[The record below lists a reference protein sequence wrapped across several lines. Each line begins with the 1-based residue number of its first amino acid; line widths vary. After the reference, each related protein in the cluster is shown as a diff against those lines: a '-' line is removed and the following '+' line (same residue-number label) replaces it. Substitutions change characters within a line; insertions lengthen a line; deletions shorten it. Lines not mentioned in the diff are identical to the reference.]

1 MNEKEKYLVLN
12 IKERIGQIKLKTK
25 LSMAFIAI
33 LIIPSLIVGVSS
45 YNKAKTDLNETILQ
59 SANDNVSILDKIV
72 DDELENKHTD
82 VIHFAKSFTQGD
94 YNPEQLQNVQSKFD
108 QYIQLH
114 PEIETIYTASS
125 NHQFIHAPVGKIPEG
140 FNPLESSWYKDA
152 VKANGEIIVSSP
164 YKSKATGNM
173 VIAIAK
179 QNADKSGV
187 IGVDLNIDDIV
198 KTSKMI
204 KIGKQGFVSIVS
216 QDKTIVVHPSLKPGE
231 KLEKSLADELYKK
244 ENGVI
249 TYSLNGEDRNISFK
263 TNKKTGWKIAGV
275 MPIKEVEEA
284 TNPIFYKTLTII
296 GASLMLGVIVIFFIL
311 KSIINPLR
319 QLVIS
324 AQRISQGD
332 LTEKID
338 IRSKDELGQL
348 GGSFNTMAES
358 LRNIISQINTS
369 AGHVAASSE
378 ELTASVEQASVAT
391 EQITKEMEE
400 ISNSAEVQNN
410 EVASGAKLIGEVTR
424 NIQWVADNASEV
436 STSSLY
442 TKQKANEGEQL
453 VEQTVTQMQSIHHSV
468 SQSDNVIKLLDKKS
482 QQIGSILEAI
492 QNIAEQTNLLALNA
506 AIEAARAGEQGR
518 GFAIVADEVRKLAEQ
533 SSESSM
539 EIGSLINEIQADVH
553 ETVKAMN
560 EVGVEVQSGIQVA
573 NDTKQSFY
581 EISKSANDIVSK
593 VHGMVELSNKMA
605 TDAMKVDTSIDQIA
619 MAVKE
624 NSSRMQTIAG
634 SSEEQHASMEEINS
648 SAIQLA
654 QMAEELQEL
663 IGGFKI

>member
-1 MNEKEKYLVLN
+1 M
-12 IKERIGQIKLKTK
+12 
-25 LSMAFIAI
+25 

-45 YNKAKTDLNETILQ
+45 YDKAKTDLNETILQ
-59 SANDNVSILDKIV
+59 TAKDNVSILNKIV
-72 DDELENKHTD
+72 DDELENKYGD
-82 VIHFAKSFTQGD
+82 VTHFAKILTQGD
-94 YNPEQLQNVQSKFD
+94 YNADQLQNVQSKFD

-114 PEIETIYTASS
+114 PEIETIYTTSS
-125 NHQFIHAPVGKIPEG
+125 NNQFIHAPVGTVPEG

-187 IGVDLNIDDIV
+187 IGVDLNINDII

-216 QDKTIVVHPSLKPGE
+216 QDKTIVVHPTLKPGE

-244 ENGVI
+244 EDGVI

-275 MPIKEVEEA
+275 MPIKEIEEA
-284 TNPIFYKTLTII
+284 TNPIFYKTITII
-296 GASLMLGVIVIFFIL
+296 GASLLLGGIVIFFIL

-324 AQRISQGD
+324 AQRISHGD
-332 LTEKID
+332 LTEKIN

-410 EVASGAKLIGEVTR
+410 EVASGAELIGEVTR
-424 NIQWVADNASEV
+424 NIQCVADNASEV
-436 STSSLY
+436 SASSLY

-492 QNIAEQTNLLALNA
+492 QTIAEQTNLLALNA

-560 EVGVEVQSGIQVA
+560 EVGVEVQSGIQIA

-593 VHGMVELSNKMA
+593 VHGMVELSNKM
-605 TDAMKVDTSIDQIA
+605 TSDVMKVDTSINQIS

-624 NSSRMQTIAG
+624 NSSSMQTIAG

-648 SAIQLA
+648 SAVQLA

>member
-1 MNEKEKYLVLN
+1 
-12 IKERIGQIKLKTK
+12 
-25 LSMAFIAI
+25 
-33 LIIPSLIVGVSS
+33 
-45 YNKAKTDLNETILQ
+45 
-59 SANDNVSILDKIV
+59 
-72 DDELENKHTD
+72 
-82 VIHFAKSFTQGD
+82 
-94 YNPEQLQNVQSKFD
+94 
-108 QYIQLH
+108 
-114 PEIETIYTASS
+114 
-125 NHQFIHAPVGKIPEG
+125 
-140 FNPLESSWYKDA
+140 
-152 VKANGEIIVSSP
+152 
-164 YKSKATGNM
+164 M

-216 QDKTIVVHPSLKPGE
+216 QDKTIVVHPTLKPGE

-244 ENGVI
+244 EDGVI

-275 MPIKEVEEA
+275 MPIKEIEEA

-296 GASLMLGVIVIFFIL
+296 GASLLLGGIVIFFIL

-324 AQRISQGD
+324 AQRISHGD
-332 LTEKID
+332 LTEKIN

-410 EVASGAKLIGEVTR
+410 EVASGAELIGEVTR
-424 NIQWVADNASEV
+424 NIQCVADNASEV
-436 STSSLY
+436 SVSSLY

-492 QNIAEQTNLLALNA
+492 QTIAAQTNLLALNA

-560 EVGVEVQSGIQVA
+560 EVGVEVQSGLQVA
-573 NDTKQSFY
+573 NDTKQSF
-581 EISKSANDIVSK
+581 
-593 VHGMVELSNKMA
+593 L
-605 TDAMKVDTSIDQIA
+605 
-619 MAVKE
+619 
-624 NSSRMQTIAG
+624 
-634 SSEEQHASMEEINS
+634 
-648 SAIQLA
+648 
-654 QMAEELQEL
+654 
-663 IGGFKI
+663 

>member
-1 MNEKEKYLVLN
+1 M
-12 IKERIGQIKLKTK
+12 KLKTK

-82 VIHFAKSFTQGD
+82 VTHFAKSFTQGD

-140 FNPLESSWYKDA
+140 FKPLESSWYKDA

-593 VHGMVELSNKMA
+593 VHGMVELSNKMT

-624 NSSRMQTIAG
+624 NSSSMQTIAG

>member
-1 MNEKEKYLVLN
+1 MFK
-12 IKERIGQIKLKTK
+12 IKEGLEQMKLKTK

-33 LIIPSLIVGVSS
+33 LIIPSLVVGVSS
-45 YNKAKTDLNETILQ
+45 YDKAKTDLNETILQ
-59 SANDNVSILDKIV
+59 TAKDNVSILNKIV
-72 DDELENKHTD
+72 DDELENKHVD
-82 VIHFAKSFTQGD
+82 VTHFAKILTQGD
-94 YNPEQLQNVQSKFD
+94 YNADQLQNVQSKFD

-114 PEIETIYTASS
+114 PEIETIYTTSS
-125 NHQFIHAPVGKIPEG
+125 NNQFIHAPVGKIPEG

-216 QDKTIVVHPSLKPGE
+216 QDKTIVVHPTLKPGE
-231 KLEKSLADELYKK
+231 KLEKSLADELYQK
-244 ENGVI
+244 EDGVI

-263 TNKKTGWKIAGV
+263 TNIKTGWKIAGV
-275 MPIKEVEEA
+275 MPIKEIEEA

-296 GASLMLGVIVIFFIL
+296 GASLLLGGIVILFIL

-338 IRSKDELGQL
+338 IRSKDEFGQL
-348 GGSFNTMAES
+348 GGSFNVMAES
-358 LRNIISQINTS
+358 LRNLISRINTS

-410 EVASGAKLIGEVTR
+410 EVASGANLIGDVTR
-424 NIQWVADNASEV
+424 NIQYVADNASEV
-436 STSSLY
+436 SASSLY
-442 TKQKANEGEQL
+442 TKEKANEGEQL

-492 QNIAEQTNLLALNA
+492 QSIAAQTNLLALNA

-593 VHGMVELSNKMA
+593 VHGMVELSNKM
-605 TDAMKVDTSIDQIA
+605 TSDVMEVDTSINQIS

-624 NSSRMQTIAG
+624 NSSSMQVIAG

>member
-1 MNEKEKYLVLN
+1 MFN
-12 IKERIGQIKLKTK
+12 IKERLGQIKLKTK

-45 YNKAKTDLNETILQ
+45 YNKSKTDLNETILQ
-59 SANDNVSILDKIV
+59 SAKDNISILDKIV

-82 VIHFAKSFTQGD
+82 ITHFAKVLTQGD
-94 YNPEQLQNVQSKFD
+94 YNPEQSQNVQNKFD

-125 NHQFIHAPVGKIPEG
+125 NNQFIHAPVGKIPEG

-152 VKANGEIIVSSP
+152 VKADGEIIVSSP
-164 YKSKATGNM
+164 YKSKSTGNM

-187 IGVDLNIDDIV
+187 IGVDLNIKDIV

-231 KLEKSLADELYKK
+231 KLDKTLVDELYKT
-244 ENGVI
+244 EDGVI

-275 MPIKEVEEA
+275 MPTKEIEEA

-296 GASLMLGVIVIFFIL
+296 GGIVILFIL
-311 KSIINPLR
+311 KSIITPLR

-378 ELTASVEQASVAT
+378 ELTASVKQASVAT

-410 EVASGAKLIGEVTR
+410 EVESGAELIGEVTR
-424 NIQWVADNASEV
+424 NIQYVAENASEV
-436 STSSLY
+436 SASSIY

-539 EIGSLINEIQADVH
+539 EIGSLIKEIQADVH

-560 EVGVEVQSGIQVA
+560 EVGVEVQSGIKVA

-593 VHGMVELSNKMA
+593 VHGMVELSNKMT

-624 NSSRMQTIAG
+624 NSSSMQTIAG

>member
-1 MNEKEKYLVLN
+1 M
-12 IKERIGQIKLKTK
+12 KLKTK

-82 VIHFAKSFTQGD
+82 VTHFAKSFTQGD

-140 FNPLESSWYKDA
+140 FKPLESSWYKDA

-296 GASLMLGVIVIFFIL
+296 GASLMLGVIVISFIL

-593 VHGMVELSNKMA
+593 VHGMVELSNKMT

-624 NSSRMQTIAG
+624 NSSSMQTIAG

>member
-1 MNEKEKYLVLN
+1 
-12 IKERIGQIKLKTK
+12 
-25 LSMAFIAI
+25 MAFIAI
-33 LIIPSLIVGVSS
+33 LIIPSFIVGVSS
-45 YNKAKTDLNETILQ
+45 YNKAKTDLNDTILQ
-59 SANDNVSILDKIV
+59 SAKDNISILDKIV
-72 DDELENKHTD
+72 DDELENKHID
-82 VIHFAKSFTQGD
+82 VTHFAKVLTQGD

-125 NHQFIHAPVGKIPEG
+125 NNQFIHAPVGKIPEG
-140 FNPLESSWYKDA
+140 FKPLESSWYKDA

-164 YKSKATGNM
+164 YKSKSTGNM

-187 IGVDLNIDDIV
+187 IGVDLNITDIV

-231 KLEKSLADELYKK
+231 KLEKTLADELYKT
-244 ENGVI
+244 EDGVI

-275 MPIKEVEEA
+275 MPTKEIEEA

-296 GASLMLGVIVIFFIL
+296 GASLLLGGIVILFIL
-311 KSIINPLR
+311 RSIINPLR

-358 LRNIISQINTS
+358 LHTIISQINTS

-400 ISNSAEVQNN
+400 ISNSAEIQNN
-410 EVASGAKLIGEVTR
+410 EVESGAELIGEVTR
-424 NIQWVADNASEV
+424 NIQYVAENASEV
-436 STSSLY
+436 SASSIY

-533 SSESSM
+533 SSDSSM
-539 EIGSLINEIQADVH
+539 EIGSLIKEIQADVH

-560 EVGVEVQSGIQVA
+560 EVGVEVQSGIKVA

-593 VHGMVELSNKMA
+593 VHGMVELSNKMT
-605 TDAMKVDTSIDQIA
+605 TDAMKVDTSIDQISI
-619 MAVKE
+619 AVKE
-624 NSSRMQTIAG
+624 NSSSMQTIAG

>member
-1 MNEKEKYLVLN
+1 
-12 IKERIGQIKLKTK
+12 T
-25 LSMAFIAI
+25 
-33 LIIPSLIVGVSS
+33 
-45 YNKAKTDLNETILQ
+45 
-59 SANDNVSILDKIV
+59 
-72 DDELENKHTD
+72 
-82 VIHFAKSFTQGD
+82 
-94 YNPEQLQNVQSKFD
+94 
-108 QYIQLH
+108 
-114 PEIETIYTASS
+114 
-125 NHQFIHAPVGKIPEG
+125 
-140 FNPLESSWYKDA
+140 
-152 VKANGEIIVSSP
+152 
-164 YKSKATGNM
+164 
-173 VIAIAK
+173 
-179 QNADKSGV
+179 
-187 IGVDLNIDDIV
+187 
-198 KTSKMI
+198 
-204 KIGKQGFVSIVS
+204 
-216 QDKTIVVHPSLKPGE
+216 
-231 KLEKSLADELYKK
+231 
-244 ENGVI
+244 
-249 TYSLNGEDRNISFK
+249 
-263 TNKKTGWKIAGV
+263 GV
-275 MPIKEVEEA
+275 MPTKEIEEA
-284 TNPIFYKTLTII
+284 TNPIFYKTFTII
-296 GASLMLGVIVIFFIL
+296 GASLLLGGIVILFIL
-311 KSIINPLR
+311 RSIITPLR

-410 EVASGAKLIGEVTR
+410 EVESGAELIGEVTR
-424 NIQWVADNASEV
+424 NIQYVAENASEV
-436 STSSLY
+436 SASSIY

-453 VEQTVTQMQSIHHSV
+453 VEQTVAQMQSIHHSV

-539 EIGSLINEIQADVH
+539 EIGSLIKEIQADVH

-560 EVGVEVQSGIQVA
+560 EVGVEVQSGIKVA

-593 VHGMVELSNKMA
+593 VHGMVELSNTMT

-624 NSSRMQTIAG
+624 NSSSMQTIAG

>member
-1 MNEKEKYLVLN
+1 MLN
-12 IKERIGQIKLKTK
+12 IKERLGQIKLKTK
-25 LSMAFIAI
+25 LSMAFITI

-45 YNKAKTDLNETILQ
+45 YDKAKTDLNETILQ
-59 SANDNVSILDKIV
+59 TAKDNVSILNKIV
-72 DDELENKHTD
+72 DDELENKYGD
-82 VIHFAKSFTQGD
+82 VTHFAKILTQGD
-94 YNPEQLQNVQSKFD
+94 YNADQLQNVQSKFD

-114 PEIETIYTASS
+114 PEIETIYTTSS
-125 NHQFIHAPVGKIPEG
+125 NNQFIHAPVGTVPEG

-187 IGVDLNIDDIV
+187 IGVDLNINDII

-216 QDKTIVVHPSLKPGE
+216 QDKTIVVHPTLKPGE

-244 ENGVI
+244 EDGVI

-275 MPIKEVEEA
+275 MPIKEIEEA
-284 TNPIFYKTLTII
+284 TNPIFYKTITII
-296 GASLMLGVIVIFFIL
+296 GASLLLGGIVIFFIL

-324 AQRISQGD
+324 AQRISHGD
-332 LTEKID
+332 LTEKIN

-410 EVASGAKLIGEVTR
+410 EVASGAELIGEVTR
-424 NIQWVADNASEV
+424 NIQCVADNASEV
-436 STSSLY
+436 SASSLY

-492 QNIAEQTNLLALNA
+492 QTIAEQTNLLALNA

-560 EVGVEVQSGIQVA
+560 EVGVEVQSGIQIA

-593 VHGMVELSNKMA
+593 VHGMVELSNKM
-605 TDAMKVDTSIDQIA
+605 TSDVMKVDTSINQIS

-624 NSSRMQTIAG
+624 NSSSMQTIAG

-648 SAIQLA
+648 SAVQLA

>member
-593 VHGMVELSNKMA
+593 VHGMVELSNKMT

-624 NSSRMQTIAG
+624 NSSSMQTIAG

>member
-1 MNEKEKYLVLN
+1 M
-12 IKERIGQIKLKTK
+12 KLKTK

-33 LIIPSLIVGVSS
+33 LIIPSFIVGVSS
-45 YNKAKTDLNETILQ
+45 YNKAKTDLNDTILQ
-59 SANDNVSILDKIV
+59 SAKDNISILDKIV
-72 DDELENKHTD
+72 DDELENKHID
-82 VIHFAKSFTQGD
+82 VTHFAKVLTQGD
-94 YNPEQLQNVQSKFD
+94 YNPEQSQNVQSKFD

-125 NHQFIHAPVGKIPEG
+125 NNQFIHAPVGKIPEG
-140 FNPLESSWYKDA
+140 FKPLESSWYKDA

-164 YKSKATGNM
+164 YKSKSTGNM

-187 IGVDLNIDDIV
+187 IGVDLNITDIV

-231 KLEKSLADELYKK
+231 KLEKTLADELYKK
-244 ENGVI
+244 EDDVI

-275 MPIKEVEEA
+275 MPTKEIEEA

-296 GASLMLGVIVIFFIL
+296 GASLLLGGIVILFIL
-311 KSIINPLR
+311 RSIINPLR

-358 LRNIISQINTS
+358 LHTIISQINTS

-400 ISNSAEVQNN
+400 ISNSAEIQNN
-410 EVASGAKLIGEVTR
+410 EVESGAELIGEVTR
-424 NIQWVADNASEV
+424 NIQYVAENASEV
-436 STSSLY
+436 SASSIY

-468 SQSDNVIKLLDKKS
+468 SQSDHVIKLLDKKS

-539 EIGSLINEIQADVH
+539 EIGSLIKEIQADVH

-560 EVGVEVQSGIQVA
+560 EVGVEVQSGIKVA

-593 VHGMVELSNKMA
+593 VHGMVELSNKMT

-624 NSSRMQTIAG
+624 NSSSMQTIAG

>member
-1 MNEKEKYLVLN
+1 M
-12 IKERIGQIKLKTK
+12 KLKTK

-59 SANDNVSILDKIV
+59 SAKDNISILDKIV

-82 VIHFAKSFTQGD
+82 VTHFAKVLTQGD
-94 YNPEQLQNVQSKFD
+94 YNPEQSQNVQSKFD

-125 NHQFIHAPVGKIPEG
+125 NNQFIHAPVGKIPEG

-164 YKSKATGNM
+164 YKSKSTGNM

-187 IGVDLNIDDIV
+187 IGVDLNITDIV

-216 QDKTIVVHPSLKPGE
+216 QDKTI
-231 KLEKSLADELYKK
+231 ADELYKT
-244 ENGVI
+244 EDGVI

-275 MPIKEVEEA
+275 MPTKEIEEA
-284 TNPIFYKTLTII
+284 TNPIFYKTFTII
-296 GASLMLGVIVIFFIL
+296 GASLLLGGIVILFIL
-311 KSIINPLR
+311 RSIITPLR

-410 EVASGAKLIGEVTR
+410 EVESGAELIGEVTR
-424 NIQWVADNASEV
+424 NIQYVAENASEV
-436 STSSLY
+436 SASSIY

-453 VEQTVTQMQSIHHSV
+453 VEQTVAQMQSIHHSV

-539 EIGSLINEIQADVH
+539 EIGSLIKEIQADVH

-560 EVGVEVQSGIQVA
+560 EVGVEVQSGIKVA

-593 VHGMVELSNKMA
+593 VHGMVELSNTMT

-624 NSSRMQTIAG
+624 NSSSMQTIAG

>member
-1 MNEKEKYLVLN
+1 MFN
-12 IKERIGQIKLKTK
+12 IKERLEQMKLKTK

-45 YNKAKTDLNETILQ
+45 YDKAKTDLNETILQ
-59 SANDNVSILDKIV
+59 TAKDNVSILNKIV
-72 DDELENKHTD
+72 DDELENKHVD
-82 VIHFAKSFTQGD
+82 VTHFAKILTQGD
-94 YNPEQLQNVQSKFD
+94 YNADQLQNVQGKFD

-114 PEIETIYTASS
+114 PEIETIYTTSS
-125 NHQFIHAPVGKIPEG
+125 NNQFIHAPVGKVLEG
-140 FNPLESSWYKDA
+140 FNPLESTWYKDA

-173 VIAIAK
+173 VVAIAK

-216 QDKTIVVHPSLKPGE
+216 QDKTIVVHPTLKPGE

-244 ENGVI
+244 EDGVI

-275 MPIKEVEEA
+275 MPIKEIKEA

-296 GASLMLGVIVIFFIL
+296 VTSLLLGGIVIFFIL

-348 GGSFNTMAES
+348 GSSFNTMAES
-358 LRNIISQINTS
+358 LRNIISRINTS

-410 EVASGAKLIGEVTR
+410 EVASGAKLIGDVTR
-424 NIQWVADNASEV
+424 NIQCIADNASEV
-436 STSSLY
+436 SASSLY

-468 SQSDNVIKLLDKKS
+468 FQSDNVIKLLDKKS

-539 EIGSLINEIQADVH
+539 EIGSLITEIQADVH

-573 NDTKQSFY
+573 NDTKKSFY

-593 VHGMVELSNKMA
+593 VHGMVELSNKM
-605 TDAMKVDTSIDQIA
+605 TNDAMKVDTSINQIS

-624 NSSRMQTIAG
+624 NSSSMQTIAG

-648 SAIQLA
+648 SAVQLA

-663 IGGFKI
+663 IGGFNI

>member
-1 MNEKEKYLVLN
+1 M
-12 IKERIGQIKLKTK
+12 KLKTK

-45 YNKAKTDLNETILQ
+45 YDKAKTDLNETILQ
-59 SANDNVSILDKIV
+59 TAKDNVSILNKIV
-72 DDELENKHTD
+72 DDELENKYGD
-82 VIHFAKSFTQGD
+82 VTHFAKILTQGD
-94 YNPEQLQNVQSKFD
+94 YNADQLQNVQSKFD

-114 PEIETIYTASS
+114 PEIETIYTTSS
-125 NHQFIHAPVGKIPEG
+125 NNQFIHAPVGTVPEG

-187 IGVDLNIDDIV
+187 IGVDLNINDII

-216 QDKTIVVHPSLKPGE
+216 QDKTIVVHPTLKPGE

-244 ENGVI
+244 EDGVI

-275 MPIKEVEEA
+275 MPIKEIEEA
-284 TNPIFYKTLTII
+284 TNPIFYKTITII
-296 GASLMLGVIVIFFIL
+296 GASLLLGGIVIFFIL

-324 AQRISQGD
+324 AQRISHGD
-332 LTEKID
+332 LTEKIN

-410 EVASGAKLIGEVTR
+410 EVASGAELIGEVTR
-424 NIQWVADNASEV
+424 NIQCVADNASEV
-436 STSSLY
+436 SASSLY

-492 QNIAEQTNLLALNA
+492 QTIAEQTNLLALNA

-560 EVGVEVQSGIQVA
+560 EVGVEVQSGIQIA

-593 VHGMVELSNKMA
+593 VHGMVELSNKM
-605 TDAMKVDTSIDQIA
+605 TSDVMKVDTSINQIS

-624 NSSRMQTIAG
+624 NSSSMQTIAG

-648 SAIQLA
+648 SAVQLA

>member
-1 MNEKEKYLVLN
+1 
-12 IKERIGQIKLKTK
+12 
-25 LSMAFIAI
+25 MAFIAI
-33 LIIPSLIVGVSS
+33 LIIPSFIVGVSS
-45 YNKAKTDLNETILQ
+45 YDKAKTDLNETILQ
-59 SANDNVSILDKIV
+59 TAKDNVSILNKIV
-72 DDELENKHTD
+72 DDELENKYGD
-82 VIHFAKSFTQGD
+82 VTHFAKILTQGD
-94 YNPEQLQNVQSKFD
+94 YNADQLQNVQSKFD

-114 PEIETIYTASS
+114 PEIETIYTTSS
-125 NHQFIHAPVGKIPEG
+125 NNQFIHAPVGKVPEG

-216 QDKTIVVHPSLKPGE
+216 QDKTIVVHPTLKPGE

-244 ENGVI
+244 EDGVI
-249 TYSLNGEDRNISFK
+249 TYTLNGEDRNISFK

-275 MPIKEVEEA
+275 MPTKEIEEA

-296 GASLMLGVIVIFFIL
+296 GGSLLLGGIVIFFIL

-358 LRNIISQINTS
+358 LRNIISRINTS

-410 EVASGAKLIGEVTR
+410 EVESGAELIGEVTR
-424 NIQWVADNASEV
+424 NIQYVAENASEV
-436 STSSLY
+436 SASSIY

-468 SQSDNVIKLLDKKS
+468 SQSDNIIKLLDKKS

-539 EIGSLINEIQADVH
+539 EIGCLISEIQADVH

-593 VHGMVELSNKMA
+593 VHGMVELSNKM
-605 TDAMKVDTSIDQIA
+605 TSDAMKVDTSINQIS

-624 NSSRMQTIAG
+624 NSSSMQTIAG

-648 SAIQLA
+648 SAVQLA

>member
-1 MNEKEKYLVLN
+1 M
-12 IKERIGQIKLKTK
+12 KLKTK

-33 LIIPSLIVGVSS
+33 LIIPSFIVGVSS
-45 YNKAKTDLNETILQ
+45 YNKAKTDLNDTILQ
-59 SANDNVSILDKIV
+59 SAKDNISILDKIV
-72 DDELENKHTD
+72 DDELENKHID
-82 VIHFAKSFTQGD
+82 VTHFAKVLTHGD
-94 YNPEQLQNVQSKFD
+94 YNPEQSQNVQSKFD

-125 NHQFIHAPVGKIPEG
+125 NNQFIHAPVGKIPEG
-140 FNPLESSWYKDA
+140 FKPLESSWYKDA

-164 YKSKATGNM
+164 YKSKSTGNM

-187 IGVDLNIDDIV
+187 IGVDLNITDIV

-231 KLEKSLADELYKK
+231 KLEKTLADELYKK
-244 ENGVI
+244 EDDVI

-275 MPIKEVEEA
+275 MPTKEIEEA

-296 GASLMLGVIVIFFIL
+296 GASLLLGGIVILFIL
-311 KSIINPLR
+311 RSIINPLR

-358 LRNIISQINTS
+358 LHTIISQINTS

-400 ISNSAEVQNN
+400 ISNSAEIQNN
-410 EVASGAKLIGEVTR
+410 EVESGAELIGEVTR
-424 NIQWVADNASEV
+424 NIQYVAENASEV
-436 STSSLY
+436 SASSIY

-468 SQSDNVIKLLDKKS
+468 SQSDHVIKLLDKKS

-539 EIGSLINEIQADVH
+539 EIGSLIKEIQADVH

-560 EVGVEVQSGIQVA
+560 EVGVEVQSGIKVA

-593 VHGMVELSNKMA
+593 MHGMVELSNKMT

-619 MAVKE
+619 MVVKE
-624 NSSRMQTIAG
+624 NSSSMQTIAG